1 MPGTTV
7 TEIPGQR
14 SQVHIDVFSSRD
26 KCEHWP
32 EPCCRVELRIVP
44 FVLTLSSDREVQE
57 NRIVSFKT
65 SLVNVYVY
73 FLCLFTSYTH
83 YPLSQYTSIYTKGS
97 MTVAYNRSPTPSP
110 QVSGV
115 SSSKFKEHLSLTI
128 PPPDPSHEHSRFS
141 PDSPT
146 FSLGGFA
153 MHKYFT
159 RSKPRDFEEGSAT
172 SLSAWSAIL
181 SFRHH
186 FDRIFSHLRA
196 SRKEDGP
203 SVQGVVPVATLPA
216 KLQEWRPPDIWKQAT
231 QGQSALHDQG
241 QPTRLQM
248 LRARAPIAALI
259 VFLLYLF
266 INVIIINVCVFAT
279 ACTPAYLPFATP
291 PTSAPTTTGT
301 LPANT
306 QQCIA
311 QYTLNAPSD
320 PTGYP
325 CSTCLPLLAALPM
338 SATAVYPAALDAT
351 QFCGLRSI
359 WEDAGQQGQAGLE
372 AGGWVKDIK
381 FCTWSGVRCD
391 GTGRV
396 SSLSV
401 FMVIAFAIANHSPF
415 TCRQLTFP
423 AVPVSLPVEFTNLT
437 ALETLEIIGDGN
449 TPGRF
454 FATFW

>member
-1 MPGTTV
+1 
-7 TEIPGQR
+7 
-14 SQVHIDVFSSRD
+14 
-26 KCEHWP
+26 
-32 EPCCRVELRIVP
+32 
-44 FVLTLSSDREVQE
+44 
-57 NRIVSFKT
+57 
-65 SLVNVYVY
+65 
-73 FLCLFTSYTH
+73 
-83 YPLSQYTSIYTKGS
+83 
-97 MTVAYNRSPTPSP
+97 MTAAYNRSPTPSS
-110 QVSGV
+110 QVSAV

-128 PPPDPSHEHSRFS
+128 PLPDPSHERSRFS

-146 FSLGGFA
+146 FETLGGFA
-153 MHKYFT
+153 MHKHFA
-159 RSKPRDFEEGSAT
+159 RSKPRDLEEGSAT
-172 SLSAWSAIL
+172 SLSPWSAIL
-181 SFRHH
+181 CFRHH

-196 SRKEDGP
+196 SQKEVDS
-203 SVQGVVPVATLPA
+203 SVQSVVPVAALPA
-216 KLQEWRPPDIWKQAT
+216 KMQEWRPPDIRKQTT
-231 QGQSALHDQG
+231 QGQGVLHDQG
-241 QPTRLQM
+241 LLTRLQM

-259 VFLLYLF
+259 IFLLYLF
-266 INVIIINVCVFAT
+266 INVIIINVRVFA
-279 ACTPAYLPFATP
+279 PARMPAQLPVAAP
-291 PTSAPTTTGT
+291 PTSAPTTTDT
-301 LPANT
+301 LPFNT

-311 QYTLNAPSD
+311 QYTLNAPSH

-401 FMVIAFAIANHSPF
+401 FIVIAFAIANYSPF
-415 TCRQLTFP
+415 IRRQLTFP
-423 AVPVSLPVEFTNLT
+423 AVPVSLPAEFTNLT
-437 ALETLEIIGDGN
+437 ALETLEIVGNGN

-454 FATFW
+454 FAIFW